1 MKYLYR
7 VLPLALSVGLFGC
20 GSPSTQDN
28 ATGSATTAPTENKE
42 DFVSQLPA
50 SAPVVKLSADA
61 NYAPYGFKDEY
72 GNVTG
77 FDIELM
83 RHLGEDQGFRVEV
96 YSDLWKDAFDNIDN
110 KSRDLI
116 AAGAS
121 YSDARASKYLTSDS
135 YLPLPT
141 SIVYLDEALN
151 IGSLSDLS
159 NVSVGVLGESVQY
172 NYFTQGDFN
181 VQSVEP
187 YPTIFL
193 AVQAMAQGKIDAVA
207 GDLGVMRYIMNDLPT
222 LEPKFF
228 DYESLDADNARKVI
242 YIDKDQPEL
251 LEKVNSGLKSLKE
264 NGTYATLTTKW
275 FGEDLTQKSL
285 EQQEMLKSASG
296 L

>member
-1 MKYLYR
+1 MKQLYKI
-7 VLPLALSVGLFGC
+7 LPMVMSVGLFGC
-20 GSPSTQDN
+20 GNTNN
-28 ATGSATTAPTENKE
+28 ANNNTTPETTTPAVTENKE
-42 DFVSQLPA
+42 EFVSKLPD

-61 NYAPYGFKDEY
+61 NYAPYGFKNEY

-83 RHLGEDQGFRVEV
+83 QHIGEDQGFKVEI
-96 YSDLWKDAFDNIDN
+96 YSDLWKDAFNNIDN

-141 SIVYLDEALN
+141 SIVYLDDTLDIKSLN
-151 IGSLSDLS
+151 GLSD
-159 NVSVGVLGESVQY
+159 VRVGVLGNAVQY
-172 NYFTQGDFN
+172 DYFTQGDFD
-181 VQSVEP
+181 VKSVEP

-193 AVQAMAQGKIDAVA
+193 AVQAMAQGEVDAVA
-207 GDLGVMRYIMNDLPT
+207 GDLGVMRYIVNDLPS
-222 LEPKFF
+222 LKPKYF

-242 YIDKDQPEL
+242 YVDKDQPEL
-251 LEKVNSGLKSLKE
+251 LKKVNAGLKSLKA

-275 FGEDLTQKSL
+275 FGEDLTEASL
-285 EQQEMLKSASG
+285 EQDKLLSTS
-296 L
+296 